1 MWPSTCHLLPSYR
14 QVENWELCQ
23 KSKHQMMID
32 CLHFVPTPRLKSVQY
47 QTMASVYLYMYST
60 RLDELLKRHFLY
72 RMGAKSRK
80 CDQVDQPFVFTL
92 RGHSQTTLTTNDKK
106 SWVGS
111 RKIRNLCQ
119 RGQLKYPERGQ
130 KQTFFDPLP
139 HPHLVHVFIEC
150 PPRVISSVTSV
161 VEF

>member
-92 RGHSQTTLTTNDKK
+92 RGHSQTTLTTDD
-106 SWVGS
+106 
-111 RKIRNLCQ
+111 I
-119 RGQLKYPERGQ
+119 
-130 KQTFFDPLP
+130 
-139 HPHLVHVFIEC
+139 HVQ
-150 PPRVISSVTSV
+150 PISSQFAASIHQCELNSATIFEKFVGPLFFVCSYIHNIGQIL
-161 VEF
+161 